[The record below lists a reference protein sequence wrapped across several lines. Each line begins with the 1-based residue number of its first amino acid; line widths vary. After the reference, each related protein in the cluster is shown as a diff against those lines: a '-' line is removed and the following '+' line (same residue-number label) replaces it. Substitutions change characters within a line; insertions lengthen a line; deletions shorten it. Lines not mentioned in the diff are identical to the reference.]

1 MKLDSKWYSRVL
13 ILNSATV
20 FLNFVSKIPVLGKFT
35 LETSYCF
42 VQNKN
47 LLKEIFRGAD
57 SKFNNI
63 FSYILSLKYLCWA
76 NLVPK
81 IQSPL
86 SYVKLS
92 KKRYYLILLAFYMT
106 FITLYFYSLYLN
118 FFLVTAN
125 IKLAFTCV
133 QLSEVNILCIFLS
146 SFLFI
151 FENGRC

>member
-20 FLNFVSKIPVLGKFT
+20 SSVLGKFT

-47 LLKEIFRGAD
+47 LLREIFRGAD
-57 SKFNNI
+57 SKFNNF

-81 IQSPL
+81 IQRPL